1 MNRFRHLLLVVLTVA
16 LAPVSELAQAAASQD
31 VAYPTR
37 PVRMIVPY
45 GAGGSTDLLS
55 RIVAHRLTEKWAT
68 QFVVD
73 NRPGANGIIATDM
86 AARASAD
93 GYTLLMASSG
103 HTANPALHPKLQHDV
118 IKDFASVV
126 HIASMPNL
134 LAVHPSQPIH
144 SLKELIALAK
154 AKPGALTFGHAG
166 IGSSQQFSGEMLK
179 TAANIKIIGVAYKG
193 GGPATVAALGGQV
206 TMLFAGLPA
215 IIQQAKSG
223 KLRPIAVTSLK
234 PSAFLPDVP
243 AIADQGFPGFD
254 NVFWVAIVVPRGV
267 PKEIIGKLNSEVNA
281 ALARQDTISDFA
293 RQGVEPGGGTVT
305 QLDAFIRKEF
315 DLATTV
321 VKQAGITL
329 E

>member
-1 MNRFRHLLLVVLTVA
+1 MNIFSRWLLVA
-16 LAPVSELAQAAASQD
+16 LMLVFGHAPDHAYAAAGKD

-45 GAGGSTDLLS
+45 GAGGSTDVLS
-55 RIVAHRLTEKWAT
+55 RIVGHRLTERLGA

-73 NRPGANGIIATDM
+73 NRPGANGIIATDI

-93 GYTLLMASSG
+93 GYTILMASSG

-144 SLKELIALAK
+144 SLKDLIALAK
-154 AKPGALTFGHAG
+154 AKPGTLTFGHAG

-179 TAANIKIIGVAYKG
+179 AAANINIVGVAYKG
-193 GGPATVAALGGQV
+193 GGPATIDALGGQV

-215 IIQQAKSG
+215 IIQHAKSG
-223 KLRPIAVTSLK
+223 RLRAIAVTSLK
-234 PSAFLPDVP
+234 ASPFLPEVP
-243 AIADQGFPGFD
+243 AIAELGYAGFE

-267 PKEIIGKLNSEVNA
+267 PREIIAKLNSEVNA
-281 ALARQDTISDFA
+281 VLARQDTISDFA
-293 RQGVEPGGGTVT
+293 KQGVEPGGGTPQ
-305 QLDAFIRKEF
+305 QLDAFIRKEL
-315 DLATTV
+315 DMATTI
-321 VKQAGITL
+321 VKQAKITL
-329 E
+329 Q